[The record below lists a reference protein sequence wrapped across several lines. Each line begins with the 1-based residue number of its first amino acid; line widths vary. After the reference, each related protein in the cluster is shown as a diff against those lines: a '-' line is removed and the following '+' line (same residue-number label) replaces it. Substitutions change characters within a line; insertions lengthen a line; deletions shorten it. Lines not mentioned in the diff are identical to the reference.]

1 MIQVSH
7 TNKSY
12 VTQSKETGF
21 VTQNLKKAKQL
32 HVNHQVQI
40 KRLEI

>member
-12 VTQSKETGF
+12 VTQGQETYF
-21 VTQNLKKAKQL
+21 VTQNLKKTKQL
-32 HVNHQVQI
+32 HVNQQVQI